1 MSEPLTTRGRETRE
15 RILLSAARLFH
26 AQGVAATSVDE
37 VLAAAGAG
45 KGQLYRYF
53 ASKEELTAA
62 VVDHQLVRYLGPQRE
77 RLEGL
82 ERWEDL
88 EAYIDDLVAG
98 HREVGLVGGCP
109 VGSLALE
116 MAGRN
121 ERLRRRLAEELGG
134 WRASLATGL
143 RRLVARD
150 ELPAATP
157 PEQLALGLLA
167 SIQGAYLLSTVEGD
181 VEAMRDA
188 LRAALV
194 ALRAHPGAGGAIS
207 TPDPRRY

>member
-1 MSEPLTTRGRETRE
+1 MSEPATTRGRETRE

-88 EAYIDDLVAG
+88 EAYFDDLLAG
-98 HREVGLVGGCP
+98 HREAGLVGGCP

-116 MAGRN
+116 LTGQD
-121 ERLRRRLAEELGG
+121 EGLRRRLAEELQG

-150 ELPAATP
+150 ELRGGTP
-157 PEQLALGLLA
+157 PEHLAASLLA
-167 SIQGAYLLSTVEGD
+167 SIQGAYLVSTVEGD
-181 VEAMRDA
+181 PEVMHDA
-188 LRAALV
+188 LQAAL
-194 ALRAHPGAGGAIS
+194 APLRPRRGPDEATS
-207 TPDPRRY
+207 TPRRY